1 MSTVEQPFT
10 DETRE
15 AMTSDL
21 PDPPTSDRPEVSLIV
36 AVTDWRAEVLELF
49 EQYSEQL
56 DGRGMSFEFL
66 FVIDGVQ
73 GDEGLIQDLKDLKA
87 AHPDRIGVIRFKQA
101 FGESVAIA
109 AGMEASRGELLV
121 TVPQYIQIDP
131 QEIHQILDGLRSGS
145 SDMIVSCR
153 SPRVDALLNRVQSTL
168 FNFLMKRLTRTSFND
183 LNCNF
188 RGMTRSVIEEIP
200 IHGDL
205 YRFLP
210 VMALRHGFRVDEVRV
225 RHVREWG
232 KMGFFGFGV
241 YTRRVFDI
249 LVLVFITK
257 FTKKPLRFFGVIGS
271 FFMLI
276 GLLICGWLSIE
287 KIFYAESLRDRPLLI
302 LGVALFVLG
311 VQTISIGLVGEI
323 VIFTQGRNIKDYQIE
338 RIHGGRDEDEG

>member
-10 DETRE
+10 GESHE

-21 PDPPTSDRPEVSLIV
+21 PESSASGRPEISLIV
-36 AVTDWRAEVLELF
+36 AVTDWRAEVRELF

-56 DGRGMSFEFL
+56 SPSVASFEFI

-87 AHPDRIGVIRFKQA
+87 AHADRVGVIRFKQA

-109 AGMEASRGELLV
+109 AGMEAARGELLV

-131 QEIHQILDGLRSGS
+131 REIHQILDGLKSGS
-145 SDMIVSCR
+145 SDMIVSRR
-153 SPRVDALLNRVQSTL
+153 SPRVDALLNRVQSTM

-188 RGMTRSVIEEIP
+188 RGMTRKVIEEIP

-210 VMALRHGFRVDEVRV
+210 VMALRHGFRVDEVKV

-276 GLLICGWLSIE
+276 GLVICGWLSIE
-287 KIFYAESLRDRPLLI
+287 KIFYDESLRDRPLLL

-323 VIFTQGRNIKDYQIE
+323 VIFTSGRNIKDYQID
-338 RIHGGRDEDEG
+338 RVQGGDEGDG

>member
-1 MSTVEQPFT
+1 MSTVEQPFA
-10 DETRE
+10 DETHQ
-15 AMTSDL
+15 AMTTDL
-21 PDPPTSDRPEVSLIV
+21 PESSGRPEVSLIV
-36 AVTDWRAEVLELF
+36 AVTDWRAEARELF

-56 DGRGMSFEFL
+56 EPRVSSFEFI

-87 AHPDRIGVIRFKQA
+87 THADQVGVIRFKQA

-109 AGMEASRGELLV
+109 AGMEAARGELLV

-131 QEIHQILDGLRSGS
+131 QEIHQILDGLKNGE

-153 SPRVDALLNRVQSTL
+153 SPRVDALLNRLQSTL
-168 FNFLMKRLTRTSFND
+168 FNFLMKRLTRTTFSD

-188 RGMTRSVIEEIP
+188 RGMTRKVIDEIP

-210 VMALRHGFRVDEVRV
+210 VMALRHGFRVDEVKV

-276 GLLICGWLSIE
+276 GLVICGWLSVE
-287 KIFYAESLRDRPLLI
+287 KVFYDESLRDRPLLI

-323 VIFTQGRNIKDYQIE
+323 VIFTSGRNIKDYQID
-338 RIHGGRDEDEG
+338 RVQGGDEEDA